1 MVLVCSGIEI
11 TFRTRF
17 CHFVMDVEH
26 PVCALCSKQI
36 RKVDGMWQRFNY
48 EVRENGR
55 HFLGGREVLVKRKDP
70 RRVYGC
76 TKCYQQLRPTP
87 VCHESPYVK
96 VREYCSFFII
106 HSLYSRH
113 FSVKYCGSSVS
124 FFPCLCCF
132 YSVGQEETHCL
143 DQCGGLRCVRQA
155 QI

>member
-1 MVLVCSGIEI
+1 MTWKRSTHCVHSVPNRSGRLMACGSGLITRSEKMVVISWAEGKY
-11 TFRTRF
+11 
-17 CHFVMDVEH
+17 
-26 PVCALCSKQI
+26 SS
-36 RKVDGMWQRFNY
+36 
-48 EVRENGR
+48 
-55 HFLGGREVLVKRKDP
+55 KRKDP

-106 HSLYSRH
+106 HSLFSRH
-113 FSVKYCGSSVS
+113 FSVKYCGSSIS
-124 FFPCLCCF
+124 FFSCLRCF

-143 DQCGGLRCVRQA
+143 DQCGGLRCFRQA